1 MSASDLPAPPPPEFG
16 ERVRNVLVAAGF
28 TSDGVSARMGGA
40 SFGPRERP
48 RVLYATRSATPLDV
62 LIRLLVLTVPVD
74 EAAVRT
80 ALAPD
85 SLEAWVAAGLL
96 EASGDAIAARFML
109 VPDAQLLVLSDRR
122 AASEHRD
129 FVVGLGPA
137 SLLGMSATP
146 RARVE
151 RVLEIG
157 AGSGGSAVALARH
170 ATQVV
175 STDINPRALAIAA
188 FNARLNQAPN
198 VELRLGSLFEPV
210 AGERFDLVVSNPPF
224 AIGPETELTY
234 RDGGFPLDGFVE
246 RIVRGA
252 PRHLRPGGAC
262 VLTANWIE
270 PAGADW
276 RGRLA
281 RWTEGSGCDALFV
294 RMNADTPAE
303 YVTAWLAR
311 YERLF
316 DPALPKEWERWVS
329 FLEQAGVGAVGA
341 GVIVLRR
348 TKGEARTWFL
358 PRVEGLDQ
366 NAGTALL
373 AALDAFTAV
382 AGESDAKLLDARP
395 QVPVGVD
402 IERVTRMGED
412 GWGPTE
418 LVARRRRGL
427 QLTLALDPPIARLL
441 TRCDGQRTVRELADE
456 LAAELE
462 PEQRDLA
469 RGVPAALKAL
479 IERGL
484 LVLQR

>member
-1 MSASDLPAPPPPEFG
+1 VSSELPPAPPPDFA
-16 ERVRNVLVAAGF
+16 ERVRSVLVAAGF
-28 TSDGVSARMGGA
+28 SSDGVSARMGGA
-40 SFGPRERP
+40 AFGPRERP
-48 RVLYATRSATPLDV
+48 RILYATRSATPIDV

-74 EAAVRT
+74 DAAARA

-85 SLEAWVAAGLL
+85 SLEAWIAAGLL
-96 EASGDAIAARFML
+96 ERNGDAIAARFML
-109 VPDAQLLVLSDRR
+109 VPDAQFLVLSDRR
-122 AASEHRD
+122 VASEHRD

-146 RARVE
+146 RSHVE

-157 AGSGGSAVALARH
+157 AGSGGSTVALARH
-170 ATQVV
+170 AREVV

-188 FNARLNQAPN
+188 FNARLNQATN
-198 VELRLGSLFEPV
+198 IELRLGSLFEPV
-210 AGERFDLVVSNPPF
+210 AGEHFDLIVSNPPF
-224 AIGPETELTY
+224 AIGPETELSY

-252 PRHLRPGGAC
+252 PQHLRPGGVC

-276 RGRLA
+276 RDRLA
-281 RWTEGSGCDALFV
+281 RWTEGTGCDALFV

-316 DPALPKEWERWVS
+316 DPTLPKEWERWVS
-329 FLEQAGVGAVGA
+329 FLEQAKVGAVGA

-348 TKGEARTWFL
+348 TQGEARTWFL
-358 PRVEGLDQ
+358 PRVEALDLS
-366 NAGTALL
+366 AGDALL
-373 AALDAFTAV
+373 AALDAFAAL

-395 QVPVGVD
+395 QIPVGVD
-402 IERVTRMGED
+402 IERVTRMTEG

-456 LAAELE
+456 LMAELE

-469 RGVPAALKAL
+469 RGTLAALRAL
-479 IERGL
+479 VERGL
-484 LVLQR
+484 LVLSP